1 MIAENQSRPFQ
12 KAVPPCK
19 PPIFKLC
26 QHVPRKHY
34 LKCSFA
40 ARSAS
45 KTATWDWGRRADPS
59 RSTQVARETEIYFF
73 LSKAFFFSID
83 LNNPSSPEAA
93 HPGDVPLHLQGLHS
107 HQKSQGFPSSVPSCP
122 EADGRSQT
130 SPCCRNEFAAH
141 SVPPTVPAGAD
152 RSSAPPEAF
161 ESCSETGNYTAPLQ
175 HRAHPQVKNLYTR
188 TTREQSAHSK
198 EGRRWEGATHFCEKR
213 MGQGMSNSTST
224 HQQLRS

>member
-1 MIAENQSRPFQ
+1 MLLDQPVKEPRGTGEEEQIPAEAHRWQGKPRYISFLAKHFFSPSIWITLLHQRQHTLETF
-12 KAVPPCK
+12 PCV
-19 PPIFKLC
+19 C
-26 QHVPRKHY
+26 RD
-34 LKCSFA
+34 S
-40 ARSAS
+40 
-45 KTATWDWGRRADPS
+45 TATKRVRAS
-59 RSTQVARETEIYFF
+59 
-73 LSKAFFFSID
+73 
-83 LNNPSSPEAA
+83 
-93 HPGDVPLHLQGLHS
+93 
-107 HQKSQGFPSSVPSCP
+107 PSSVPSCP

-198 EGRRWEGATHFCEKR
+198 EGRRWEGATHFYEKR